1 MEGEEENRE
10 KNEDEED
17 EEEEKG
23 TFSCKLRRRI
33 IQPRECLILKWVC
46 DGFPGVNRTLP
57 AGAEG
62 LKLCAIYFSYQ
73 NNVTNWGEMEVKWQI
88 EY

>member
-10 KNEDEED
+10 KNED

-33 IQPRECLILKWVC
+33 I
-46 DGFPGVNRTLP
+46 
-57 AGAEG
+57 
-62 LKLCAIYFSYQ
+62 
-73 NNVTNWGEMEVKWQI
+73 
-88 EY
+88 